1 MTAPLLITVLFFKKS
16 LIFLETLKSWFLPFL
31 DIFACQQILKE
42 PSCEAVTE
50 SFFFFW
56 FVWLDHEG
64 RSQLSFR
71 SSDHMFTDVVGQI
84 FTGGL
89 FSRSSGFTK
98 HWYTFHWKAQIKLFP
113 WSVTLQ
119 IIFTDYGA
127 TKCDTLTCALWD
139 KQVMQCFDSSVS
151 QRQISTAEPVSD
163 CCCLIYSAYQCV

>member
-1 MTAPLLITVLFFKKS
+1 MSTDFERAQL
-16 LIFLETLKSWFLPFL
+16 W
-31 DIFACQQILKE
+31 
-42 PSCEAVTE
+42 SCDRI
-50 SFFFFW
+50 FFFSW

-98 HWYTFHWKAQIKLFP
+98 HWYTFHWKAQIKLFLS
-113 WSVTLQ
+113 SVTLQ

-139 KQVMQCFDSSVS
+139 KQVMQCFDSPVLWARGKYPQQNLSQAAVVWFTRRISVCKCI
-151 QRQISTAEPVSD
+151 RI
-163 CCCLIYSAYQCV
+163 